1 MMNVIINVILFLIVL
16 FILNIFA
23 AKRYSFSIRV
33 FIALGLG
40 LLFGV
45 ILHNVQDMETI
56 IKSKE
61 YFEVVSRGY
70 IALLRM
76 ITMPLILV
84 SITSAIINLNNTQ
97 EASKMGSLV
106 IGVLLTTAAISSFVA
121 EVVTLGFGIDAS
133 GILSSGMGEKE
144 IRAIERVN
152 ERAGAVVQSL
162 SDKVLSFIPSNPFAD
177 LTGVRP
183 TSTIA
188 VVVFS
193 MFIGIAILGMKRRK
207 SEQANLLIDIINASH
222 EVVIRMVKMVLR
234 LTPYGVFALMSIFA
248 STSNYAEISV
258 LIKFVIASYVAL
270 SLMFIIHLII
280 VILFGFSPIIY
291 IKKAIT
297 VLIFSFTSRTSAGAI
312 PLTTKA
318 QEDMGID
325 RGIAN
330 MAATFGTSIGQN
342 GCAAIYPTMLAL
354 MLAPTLGIN
363 PFDPLFLIRVIIIV
377 TISSLGVV
385 GVGGGA
391 TFAAI
396 IVLSTLGFPLEIV
409 GLLITVEPLID
420 MGRTA
425 LNVNGSI
432 VAGLLTSK
440 MLNKVDKEKYNK
452 LETE

>member
-1 MMNVIINVILFLIVL
+1 MMNVIINVIIFLIVL

-177 LTGVRP
+177 LTGARP

>member
-1 MMNVIINVILFLIVL
+1 MINIAINVTIFLVVL
-16 FILNIFA
+16 FILNRFA

-33 FIALGLG
+33 FMALGLG

-45 ILHNVQDMETI
+45 VLHNLQDMETI
-56 IKSKE
+56 TKSKE
-61 YFEVVSRGY
+61 YFEIVSRGY

-84 SITSAIINLNNTQ
+84 SIISAIINLSNTQ

-106 IGVLLTTAAISSFVA
+106 IGILLTTAAISSFVA
-121 EVVTLGFGIDAS
+121 EVVTLGFGLDAS
-133 GILSSGMGEKE
+133 GILSSGVGEKE
-144 IRAIERVN
+144 LRAIERVN
-152 ERAGAVVQSL
+152 ERAGTVVQSL

-177 LTGVRP
+177 LTGARP

-193 MFIGIAILGMKRRK
+193 MFVGIAILGMKRRK
-207 SEQANLLIDIINASH
+207 PEQANLLIDFINASH

-234 LTPYGVFALMSIFA
+234 LTPYGVFALMTIFA

-258 LIKFVIASYVAL
+258 LIKFVIVSYIAL
-270 SLMFIIHLII
+270 ILMFIIHLII
-280 VILFGFSPIIY
+280 VTLFGFSPIIY

-363 PFDPLFLIRVIIIV
+363 PLDPFFLIRVIIIV

-432 VAGLLTSK
+432 VSGLLTGK
-440 MLNKVDKEKYNK
+440 ILNKVDKEKYNK
-452 LETE
+452 IEVE

>member
-1 MMNVIINVILFLIVL
+1 MNVIINVIIFLIVL

-23 AKRYSFSIRV
+23 ARRYSFSIRV

-207 SEQANLLIDIINASH
+207 PEQANLLIDIINASH

>member
-1 MMNVIINVILFLIVL
+1 MMNVIINVIIFLIVL

-207 SEQANLLIDIINASH
+207 PEQANLLIDIINASH

-280 VILFGFSPIIY
+280 VTLFGFSPIIY

>member
-1 MMNVIINVILFLIVL
+1 MMNVIINVIIFLIVL

>member
-1 MMNVIINVILFLIVL
+1 MNVIINVIIFLIVL

-207 SEQANLLIDIINASH
+207 PEQANLLIDIINASH

-280 VILFGFSPIIY
+280 VTLFGFSPIIY

>member
-1 MMNVIINVILFLIVL
+1 MMNVIINVIIFLIVL

-207 SEQANLLIDIINASH
+207 PEQANLLIDIINASH

>member
-1 MMNVIINVILFLIVL
+1 MINVIINVIIFAGVL
-16 FILNIFA
+16 FILNRLA

-33 FIALGLG
+33 FVALGLG
-40 LLFGV
+40 LLFGLV
-45 ILHNVQDMETI
+45 LQNVQDMETI
-56 IKSKE
+56 TKSKE
-61 YFEVVSRGY
+61 YFEVVSKGY
-70 IALLRM
+70 IALLKM

-84 SITSAIINLNNTQ
+84 SIISAIINLNNTQ

-106 IGVLLTTAAISSFVA
+106 IGVLLTTAAIASLVA
-121 EVVTLGFGIDAS
+121 EVVTLGFNLDAS
-133 GILSSGMGEKE
+133 GILSTGAGEKE
-144 IRAIERVN
+144 LKAIERVN
-152 ERAGAVVQSL
+152 ERAGAVVQTL
-162 SDKVLSFIPSNPFAD
+162 ADKVLSFIPSNPFAD
-177 LTGVRP
+177 LTGSRP

-193 MFIGIAILGMKRRK
+193 MFVGIAILGMKK
-207 SEQANLLIDIINASH
+207 KKPESANILIDFINASH
-222 EVVIRMVKMVLR
+222 DVVIRMVKMVLR
-234 LTPYGVFALMSIFA
+234 LTPYGVFALMTIFA
-248 STSNYAEISV
+248 STSNFAEIGV
-258 LIKFVIASYVAL
+258 LVKFVIVSYVAL
-270 SLMFIIHLII
+270 GLMFVIHLII
-280 VILFGFSPIIY
+280 VALFGFSPIIY
-291 IKKAIT
+291 LKKAMT
-297 VLIFSFTSRTSAGAI
+297 VLIFAFTSRTSAGAI

-330 MAATFGTSIGQN
+330 IAATFGTSIGQN
-342 GCAAIYPTMLAL
+342 GCASIYPTMLAII
-354 MLAPTLGIN
+354 LAPTLGIN
-363 PFDPLFLIRVIIIV
+363 PFDPLFLVRVIVIV

-396 IVLSTLGFPLEIV
+396 IVLSTLGFPIEIV

-432 VAGLLTSK
+432 VAGLVTGK
-440 MLNKVDKEKYNK
+440 ILNKVDKEKFDK

>member
-1 MMNVIINVILFLIVL
+1 MMNVIINVIIFLIVL

-144 IRAIERVN
+144 IRAIEKVN

-207 SEQANLLIDIINASH
+207 PEQANLLIDIINASH

-280 VILFGFSPIIY
+280 VTLFGFSPIIY

>member
-1 MMNVIINVILFLIVL
+1 MMNVIINVIIFLVVL
-16 FILNIFA
+16 LILNRLA

-33 FIALGLG
+33 FLALGLG
-40 LLFGV
+40 LIFGIV
-45 ILHNVQDMETI
+45 LHNVQDMGTI
-56 IKSKE
+56 MKSKE
-61 YFEVVSRGY
+61 FFEIFSRGY

-84 SITSAIINLNNTQ
+84 SIISAIINLNNTQ

-106 IGVLLTTAAISSFVA
+106 IGILLTTAAISSFVA
-121 EVVTLGFGIDAS
+121 EVVTLGFRLDAS
-133 GILSSGMGEKE
+133 GILSSGAGEKE
-144 IRAIERVN
+144 LRAIERVN
-152 ERAGAVVQSL
+152 ERVGAVAQSI

-177 LTGVRP
+177 LTGSRP

-207 SEQANLLIDIINASH
+207 PEQANILIDFINASH

-248 STSNYAEISV
+248 STSNYTEISV
-258 LIKFVIASYVAL
+258 LIKFVIASYIAL
-270 SLMFIIHLII
+270 IAMFIIHLII
-280 VILFGFSPIIY
+280 VTLFGFSPIIY
-291 IKKAIT
+291 IKKVIT

-325 RGIAN
+325 RGISN

-363 PFDPLFLIRVIIIV
+363 TLDPFFLIRVIIIV

-432 VAGLLTSK
+432 VAGLLTGK
-440 MLNKVDKEKYNK
+440 ILNKLDKEKYNK
-452 LETE
+452 LEVE

>member
-1 MMNVIINVILFLIVL
+1 MMNVIINVIIFLIVL

-23 AKRYSFSIRV
+23 ARRYSFSIRV

-207 SEQANLLIDIINASH
+207 PEQANLLIDIINASH

>member
-1 MMNVIINVILFLIVL
+1 MMNVIINVIIFLIVL

-258 LIKFVIASYVAL
+258 LIKFVIASYVDL

>member
-1 MMNVIINVILFLIVL
+1 MNVIINVIIFLIVL

>member
-1 MMNVIINVILFLIVL
+1 MNVIINVIIFLIVL

-207 SEQANLLIDIINASH
+207 PEQANLLIDIINASH

>member
-1 MMNVIINVILFLIVL
+1 MNVIINVIIFLIVL

-177 LTGVRP
+177 LTGARP